1 MVLVTGNFRLWLAG
15 MAASL
20 AIFAVVYFAV
30 IKPSTDTAN
39 QAVKSGL
46 QQTQQI
52 LNRAQKQ
59 TGGAGSKALGAAQK
73 LEACVTAAGTDATK
87 LAACQSQFGH

>member
-1 MVLVTGNFRLWLAG
+1 MV
-15 MAASL
+15 ASL

-39 QAVKSGL
+39 QAIKNGL

-52 LNRAQKQ
+52 LNQAHKQ
-59 TGGAGSKALGAAQK
+59 VGGAGSQAISAAQK
-73 LEACVTAAGTDATK
+73 LEACVAAAGTDPSK
-87 LAACQSQFGH
+87 LSACQSQFGH